1 MEPQPSISTAEPQP
15 STSTAEP
22 RKSTSTAQQ
31 EPRTSMKSP
40 TPGMIVF
47 GGQQF
52 KIVPMENSPTEAK
65 PAPTTKEVLDDVLE
79 VPKVKKDDKKE
90 V

>member
-1 MEPQPSISTAEPQP
+1 
-15 STSTAEP
+15 
-22 RKSTSTAQQ
+22 
-31 EPRTSMKSP
+31 MKSP